1 MNQQLTQEQKLT
13 WKMTQKMSQ
22 AIEMLTY
29 NGIELNRFL
38 EDQVS
43 DNPLIH
49 LKTPQ
54 NTSFHTGAVQ
64 PEHHSQERS
73 VHQYLHDQLL
83 HIRIPANLKKAVEYG
98 IDSTNDDGYLD
109 LSLQEWKFACDL
121 NDNQATQSLDILQSL
136 EPAGIGARTLQE
148 CITLQ
153 LQRANA
159 PRFITNI
166 IQENLQDVAE
176 QNVETLSAKYNCT
189 IEEAEDAIKRIQSC
203 HPRPALQ
210 VAPVQQDYIVPD
222 ANIFKKDG
230 EWRFELSSFNQP
242 SVSIEETILNLTT
255 QDGDAQAYIHE
266 KYQHAQWI
274 QTAILKR
281 TINFSKVLE
290 QIVTRQSRFFEKGY
304 PSMRPLRMR
313 EIAEEAEVHV
323 STVSRAVKN
332 KYVQTP
338 QGIVPL
344 KHFFQTGLQSQGGEE
359 TSSQSIKQLLKETI
373 QMEHP
378 EKPYSDQTLSERLK
392 QEFGIYISRRTVA
405 KYREA
410 LHIPSSSKRKKKGSL
425 TS

>member
-49 LKTPQ
+49 IKPHD
-54 NTSFHTGAVQ
+54 TSFASGTIQ
-64 PEHHSQERS
+64 PEQHRVERS

-83 HIRIPANLKKAVEYG
+83 HISFPSYLKSAIEYG

-109 LSLQEWKFACDL
+109 LSLQEWEEACDL
-121 NDNQATQSLDILQSL
+121 NENQAQKALEILQSL

-148 CITLQ
+148 CISLQ
-153 LQRANA
+153 LQRQHA
-159 PRFITNI
+159 PSYISQI
-166 IQENLQDVAE
+166 IQEDLQDVAE
-176 QNVETLSAKYNCT
+176 QNMEAIAAKYQCT
-189 IEEAEDAIKRIQSC
+189 IQDAEHAISLIQSC

-222 ANIFKKDG
+222 ARVYKQEG
-230 EWRFELSSFNQP
+230 QWRFELSSFNQP
-242 SVSIEETILNLTT
+242 SISIEESLMNLTT
-255 QDGDAQAYIHE
+255 YDHQAKQYLHE
-266 KYQHAQWI
+266 KYQHAEWI

-290 QIVTRQSRFFEKGY
+290 QIVTRQALFFEKGY
-304 PSMRPLRMR
+304 PAMRPLRMR
-313 EIAEEAEVHV
+313 EVAEATEIHV

-344 KHFFQTGLQSQGGEE
+344 KVFFQTGLQSKGGQE
-359 TSSQSIKQLLKETI
+359 TSSQSIKQLLKDTI
-373 QMEHP
+373 QTEIP
-378 EKPYSDQTLSERLK
+378 EKPYSDQVLSDRL
-392 QEFGIYISRRTVA
+392 QRDFGVYISRRTVA

-410 LHIPSSSKRKKKGSL
+410 LHIPASSKRKKKGSR

>member
-29 NGIELNRFL
+29 NGIELNQFL

-49 LKTPQ
+49 IKPQ
-54 NTSFHTGAVQ
+54 DTSFASGAIQ
-64 PEHHSQERS
+64 PELHRNERS

-83 HIRIPANLKKAVEYG
+83 HISIPSNLKAAVEYG

-109 LSLQEWKFACDL
+109 LSLQEWQVAC
-121 NDNQATQSLDILQSL
+121 NIHEEQANKALEILQSL

-148 CITLQ
+148 CIALQ
-153 LQRANA
+153 LQRQNA
-159 PRFITNI
+159 PQYITQI
-166 IQENLQDVAE
+166 IQEDLQDVAE
-176 QNVETLSAKYNCT
+176 QNLDAISAKYECT
-189 IEEAEDAIKRIQSC
+189 IQEAEHAISLIQSC

-210 VAPVQQDYIVPD
+210 VAPVKQDYIVPD
-222 ANIFKKDG
+222 AKIYKEAG
-230 EWRFELSSFNQP
+230 QWRFELSPFNQP
-242 SVSIEETILNLTT
+242 SISIEESLLNLTT
-255 QDGDAQAYIHE
+255 HDTQAKEYIHE
-266 KYQHAQWI
+266 KYQHAQCI

-290 QIVTRQSRFFEKGY
+290 QIVNRQSPFFEKGY
-304 PSMRPLRMR
+304 PAMRPLRMR
-313 EIAEEAEVHV
+313 EIAEETNIHV

-332 KYVQTP
+332 KFVQTP
-338 QGIVPL
+338 QGIVSL
-344 KHFFQTGLQSQGGEE
+344 KAFFQTGLQAKGGEE
-359 TSSQSIKQLLKETI
+359 TSSQSIKQLIKETV
-373 QMEHP
+373 QTEDQ
-378 EKPYSDQTLSERLK
+378 EKPYSDQALSDRLHR
-392 QEFGIYISRRTVA
+392 EFGIYISRRTVA

-425 TS
+425 TT